1 MWNININT
9 ATCEGEGD
17 CVDVCPVTILSRT
30 ELDGKPVAELSG
42 SAEDC
47 IGCMAC
53 VNACPSGSMT
63 VEEG

>member
-1 MWNININT
+1 MWNIAINQ

-17 CVDVCPVTILSRT
+17 CVDVCPVTILSL
-30 ELDGKPVAELSG
+30 EEAEAKKVASLTG

-53 VNACPSGSMT
+53 VNACPSGSMVVT
-63 VEEG
+63 EE